1 MVVFIGYE
9 SAVFWVRI
17 VRVRLCLAAL
27 MTHRRDRTF
36 LFSNHRTAALKR
48 MSQQV
53 FSTQANTICPIL
65 ALPVEIG
72 KQVIQNVD
80 STADLHALSL
90 SCKAFTEITREI
102 IFADIKF
109 TFPFARQFFTPARSG
124 GFQETRLLGLSKM
137 VTQTKYIKCITV
149 RSEPPVKQ
157 NRLNF
162 PGYMQETLAEWL
174 RQMSRLE
181 RLVIE
186 DVNLSECLILA
197 ILDTSSWQPLS
208 LHLRRCPF
216 SGSLPEVANI
226 PLHISELDIQS
237 YSELDYWDRPVDEY
251 TVMERQSIATAERLI
266 FMARFNIT
274 TLRVDSNSPLGLTE
288 MLGSISLPSLCVFEW
303 NYVLY
308 EDEQLPAV
316 MDSFLQRHSTITSIS
331 LAGDERYYIP
341 FSFPSLTK
349 TPPSLPNLQI
359 IKATSNFIHQLVP
372 GRPVVT
378 INMICVEPSG
388 FTSGVHALYHSTS
401 TITKASLVFS
411 SGNDTWEQVIGALAE
426 ATPALQY
433 LDLRTTS
440 PALGIEVC
448 TNR

>member
-1 MVVFIGYE
+1 M
-9 SAVFWVRI
+9 
-17 VRVRLCLAAL
+17 L
-27 MTHRRDRTF
+27 
-36 LFSNHRTAALKR
+36 
-48 MSQQV
+48 QQA
-53 FSTQANTICPIL
+53 FNTQANVICPIL

-72 KQVIQNVD
+72 KQVILNVA

-102 IFADIKF
+102 IFAGITF
-109 TFPFARQFFTPARSG
+109 TFPSAHRIYTPAQSSS
-124 GFQETRLLGLSKM
+124 FQGTRLLGLSKM
-137 VTQTKYIKCITV
+137 VIQTKYIKCITV
-149 RSEPPVKQ
+149 RSDPPAEQ
-157 NRLNF
+157 NDLIF
-162 PGYMQETLAEWL
+162 PGYMQEILVEWL

-181 RLVIE
+181 KLVIE

-197 ILDTSSWQPLS
+197 ILDTSSWQSLS
-208 LHLRRCPF
+208 LRLHRCPL
-216 SGSLPEVANI
+216 SGSLPEMASF
-226 PLHISELDIQS
+226 PLHISTLDIQS
-237 YSELDYWDRPVDEY
+237 YSEPDYWARPVDEY
-251 TVMERQSIATAERLI
+251 TVMERQSAAIAERLI

-331 LAGDERYYIP
+331 LAGEGYHHIP
-341 FSFPSLTK
+341 FSFPSLSK
-349 TPPSLPNLQI
+349 VSPSLPNLQI
-359 IKATSNFIHQLVP
+359 IKTTSNFIPQLVP

-378 INMICVEPSG
+378 ITMTCVEPSG
-388 FTSGVHALYHSTS
+388 FTSGVQALYHSTS

-411 SGNDTWEQVIGALAE
+411 MGSDTWEQVIEALAE

-433 LDLRTTS
+433 LDLKTTS
-440 PALGIEVC
+440 TPLGIDVC